1 MWKREICFTNL
12 PLVGVFLCRVSHN
25 LSMCNLA
32 IALEL
37 ALLCVIV
44 QQLLSDDGVV
54 KRTAHQTAFTV
65 ACTVIEII
73 HILEYWQ
80 FTPQTSYSRRC
91 SSHPKDFVV
100 PRV

>member
-44 QQLLSDDGVV
+44 QQLLSDDDVV
-54 KRTAHQTAFTV
+54 K
-65 ACTVIEII
+65 
-73 HILEYWQ
+73 
-80 FTPQTSYSRRC
+80 
-91 SSHPKDFVV
+91 
-100 PRV
+100 